1 MRINRKAGPTS
12 LLPQWRWQR
21 PGLVRNSPRV
31 SRLWK
36 AIISVL
42 FILAALHF
50 LDNFQKHRAELAI
63 KYTPTKFG
71 RFSAMIEMSLKD
83 HGWQRDGGPPP
94 NEIGERYS
102 REDTL
107 AHQDEWE
114 HLGRGFEGRVFK
126 YHENVIK
133 VFSSERAPL
142 RNCMPGSKPRLRWP
156 TEIPASLILGGLVS
170 EQRSQ
175 NNSGF
180 LPVVDYY
187 LSPSTGFEAGE
198 WHLVTPFLPLG
209 NLGKLAHQLRRS
221 GISYAAREL
230 DIMFRPSIER
240 LLEVLG
246 GIHMDSGLC
255 HDDVKL
261 DNIFL
266 GSSQPVLDT
275 SNLKAG
281 SVTEWLLGDLGNV
294 RERDHPYHS
303 SNLWTLSG
311 NLLDCRANDVLR
323 LLKVYMAFL
332 RESMAEP
339 ATFDEEFFQDS
350 QPWSKLFWSVWEDA
364 QEGRGLSA
372 SSALELSRNTA
383 HRPTDK
389 PRENAYIDRQP
400 RSRWDFL
407 WRMIA
412 GNSVAR
418 HWAVKKTL
426 RISAGDA
433 VARKWGLVLLL
444 SVPRGACDADTL

>member
-1 MRINRKAGPTS
+1 MAMAATG
-12 LLPQWRWQR
+12 
-21 PGLVRNSPRV
+21 V
-31 SRLWK
+31 
-36 AIISVL
+36 
-42 FILAALHF
+42 ALHF
-50 LDNFQKHRAELAI
+50 LDNFQKHRTELAI

-71 RFSAMIEMSLKD
+71 HFSAIIEMSLKD
-83 HGWQRDGGPPP
+83 HEWKRNGGPPP

-107 AHQDEWE
+107 AHRDEWE
-114 HLGRGFEGRVFK
+114 QLGRGFEGRAFK
-126 YHENVIK
+126 YQGNVIK
-133 VFSSERAPL
+133 VFGSERAPL
-142 RNCMPGSKPRLRWP
+142 RNCMPGSEPRIRWP
-156 TEIPASLILGGLVS
+156 TEIPASLILGGPAS
-170 EQRSQ
+170 EQTRQ
-175 NNSGF
+175 NSSGF
-180 LPVVDYY
+180 LSVVDYY
-187 LSPSTGFEAGE
+187 LSPSTGNEAGE

-209 NLGKLAHQLRRS
+209 HLGKLAHQLRKS

-230 DIMFRPSIER
+230 DTMLRPSIEH

-246 GIHMDSGLC
+246 GMHLDSGLC

-275 SNLKAG
+275 SKLEAG
-281 SVTEWLLGDLGNV
+281 SITDWLLGDLGNV

-303 SNLWTLSG
+303 SSLWTLSG
-311 NLLDCRANDVLR
+311 NLPDCRANDVLR
-323 LLKVYMAFL
+323 LLKVYMTFL
-332 RESMAEP
+332 RESMVDP
-339 ATFDEEFFQDS
+339 TTFDEEFFQDS
-350 QPWSKLFWSVWEDA
+350 QPWSRLFWSVWEDA
-364 QEGRGLSA
+364 QEGRGPSA
-372 SSALELSRNTA
+372 SSALELSRETA

-389 PRENAYIDRQP
+389 PRENAYTNRQP
-400 RSRWDFL
+400 REGRNIL

-444 SVPRGACDADTL
+444 NVPRGACDVDTL